1 MTSLN
6 TVQPVSK
13 QAKWETVD
21 RGNDMT
27 PEEIDIIKNEICPK
41 IHAGQAS
48 LLLGAG
54 FSYKNPSLNSELPTG
69 DGLRDALLEACGK
82 SGRVSLKDAYAYAE
96 RHLPNFREF
105 IINCFTVTRA
115 HFWQQK
121 IFQYVWNR
129 IYTTNIDNVL
139 RVAHD
144 TTAQKG
150 KLAAAFSFI
159 NYTDIGIIGQAIGTV
174 PVVAMH
180 GQVENFDQGFIFSN
194 QEYGRASGRKVLDWH
209 NELSA
214 RMLVGGLVVIGSQ
227 LDESDFDTYLA
238 ARQADY
244 GDSVISEQNWIIMPS
259 PDEIKKDNYI
269 AAGYKVIDCT
279 AEEFFNVVY
288 ATVPPRTIADIIAET
303 VPTAHKRNLNH
314 KAMVWFK
321 EAFNPVN
328 AEIEKARKSGGILR
342 HFISG
347 YHPNWLYIVNQAH
360 ADTPKI
366 RALTAKISASMSA
379 ESEGYGILHVTGPSG
394 SGKTTALRAALLN
407 LVEVYPYIYEYDSEN
422 GVDIE
427 FLYQIIHG
435 FTQKAIIVFYSAA
448 ALYYTVN
455 ALAERL
461 NEEKRSYV
469 LFLLEER
476 THTYR
481 KNRHHLSECSDFA
494 EEFPLGKVTFE
505 EAKAIAEKIKWH
517 GLEYEDFSEY
527 PIDKQA
533 RIILD
538 SERGYH
544 GDLLATLFSLTYHQ
558 NFEDKIYKEYHE
570 IENLEAQKLLDH
582 TAIINSFGFGTP
594 IGYLSGF
601 MHCDQKQILSYLN
614 TDLRDLV
621 ITLLPSH
628 HIVCRHRV
636 IADFYFKN
644 CISKKGD
651 VDTIV
656 NMLDY
661 LSRQFTISDIRLHP
675 LAYEIYKN
683 LISFNFLYEQYFP
696 AATRRNDTERTYH
709 AAQKFF
715 TKDGVFWLQFGR
727 FYRKIG
733 ELDNAIDC
741 YRAGLSYYDSFQT
754 RHALGTVLLEKYIE
768 QGCAEKELYDEGLKW
783 LENERIRRGAL
794 DPYPT
799 TTLCNLI
806 FKIHKQQPE
815 NKEIYGQLTWYM
827 NYGVKNFK
835 EDDAFN
841 SFLQRFYR
849 KNP

>member
-1 MTSLN
+1 
-6 TVQPVSK
+6 
-13 QAKWETVD
+13 
-21 RGNDMT
+21 MT
-27 PEEIDIIKNEICPK
+27 PEEIEIIKNEICPK
-41 IHAGQAS
+41 IHTGQAS

-54 FSYKNPSLNSELPTG
+54 FSYKNPSLHGELPTG
-69 DGLRDALLEACGK
+69 DGLRDALLHACGK
-82 SGRVSLKDAYAYAE
+82 TGKVNLKDAYSYAE
-96 RHLPNFREF
+96 RHLPKFQEF
-105 IINCFTVTRA
+105 IINSFTVNQA
-115 HFWQQK
+115 YIWQKK

-144 TTAQKG
+144 ATERSG
-150 KLAAAFSFI
+150 KLAATFSFF
-159 NYTDIGIIGQAIGTV
+159 NYTDVGIIGQAIGTV

-180 GQVENFDQGFIFSN
+180 GQVENFSQGFIFSN

-244 GDSVISEQNWIIMPS
+244 GDSIISEQNWIVMPN

-279 AEEFFNVVY
+279 AEEFFTIVY
-288 ATVPPRTIADIIAET
+288 ATVHPRTIADIVSET
-303 VPTAHKRNLNH
+303 VPTAQKRNLSQ

-321 EAFNPVN
+321 EAFNPVSV
-328 AEIEKARKSGGILR
+328 EIEKARNSGGILR

-360 ADTPKI
+360 AETPKI
-366 RALTAKISASMSA
+366 KTLTAKISTLMST
-379 ESEGYGILHVTGPSG
+379 ESEGYGILHVIGPSG
-394 SGKTTALRAALLN
+394 SGKTTALRAALVN
-407 LVEVYPYIYEYDSEN
+407 LVQVYPYIYEYDSEN
-422 GVDIE
+422 GVDID
-427 FLYQIIHG
+427 FLYQIIQG
-435 FTQKAIIVFYSAA
+435 FTQKAIIVFYSAS

-461 NEEKRSYV
+461 NDEKRSYI

-481 KNRHHLSECSDFA
+481 KNRHHLSECSQFA
-494 EEFPLGKVTFE
+494 EDFSFGKVEFDD
-505 EAKAIAEKIKWH
+505 AKAIAEKIRWH
-517 GLEYEDFSEY
+517 GLEYDDFSEHS
-527 PIDKQA
+527 IEKQA

-558 NFEDKIYKEYHE
+558 NFEEKIYKEYHD
-570 IENLEAQKLLDH
+570 IENPEAQKLLDYA
-582 TAIINSFGFGTP
+582 AIVNSFGFGTP
-594 IGYLSGF
+594 VAYLSGF

-644 CISKKGD
+644 CVSQKGD

-656 NMLDY
+656 NMLNY

-696 AATRRNDTERTYH
+696 SATRRDDTELAYH
-709 AAQKFF
+709 AAQKLFN
-715 TKDGVFWLQFGR
+715 KDGVFWLQFGR
-727 FYRKIG
+727 FYRKVG

-741 YRAGLSYYDSFQT
+741 FRAGLSYYDSFQT
-754 RHALGTVLLEKYIE
+754 RHSLGTALLEKYIM
-768 QGCAEKELYDEGLKW
+768 QSCVEKELYEEGLKW
-783 LENERIRRGAL
+783 LENERVRRGTL

-806 FKIHKQQPE
+806 FKIHKVMPE
-815 NKEIYGQLTWYM
+815 SKEIHNQLIWYM
-827 NYGVKNFK
+827 NYGVKYFK
-835 EDDAFN
+835 EDEAFN
-841 SFLQRFYR
+841 NFLQRYYAKR
-849 KNP
+849 T